1 MPDIFSVY
9 WRRHVLVFLDSHFTW
24 TQSRLVSNANSR
36 TRVLRTTTTVLVS
49 TVPILSG
56 RRYLRCFSFTY
67 CISGVEGNVG
77 RARAGVSRWSPR
89 HARVRLN
96 FDSRSSTPPIVL
108 LTKDNKKKQT
118 KKKEKSLLLLL
129 SFQLSTL
136 LYHYS
141 SYVFIIFIIIIIIIL
156 ETIIGSSNCCY
167 LL

>member
-1 MPDIFSVY
+1 M
-9 WRRHVLVFLDSHFTW
+9 
-24 TQSRLVSNANSR
+24 
-36 TRVLRTTTTVLVS
+36 LRTTTTVLVS

-108 LTKDNKKKQT
+108 LTKNNRKKQKT

-141 SYVFIIFIIIIIIIL
+141 SYVFIIFIIIIIIL
-156 ETIIGSSNCCY
+156 ESIIGSSKF
-167 LL
+167 LIKIVPSALSVVLGL